1 MVKVAA
7 VIQARLSSTRLPAK
21 VMKDLNGKTLIE
33 RVVNQVRLS
42 EVVDEIWIAT
52 STRPEDDILELMGNK
67 LGVNVFRGSL
77 GNVLKRYYDTMQISN
92 ADIIVRV
99 TADNPFMEPTFIDCG
114 VEYLKTNNLD
124 YVSFDQIPYG
134 SGVEIIKNVALG
146 KAYSSSIEEYDREHV
161 TPYIRNNKD
170 IFKLGTIIPDKPELR
185 RPDISVTIDTMD
197 DYVKLYKLINCLED
211 RGHRLSLTNVIEIC
225 NRG

>member
-42 EVVDEIWIAT
+42 KVVDEVWIAT
-52 STRPEDDILELMGNK
+52 STEPEDDLLELMGNK
-67 LGVNVFRGSL
+67 LGVKVFRGSL
-77 GNVLKRYYDTMQISN
+77 GDVLKRYYDTMQISN

-99 TADNPFMEPTFIDCG
+99 TADNPFTEPLFIDCG
-114 VEYLKTNNLD
+114 VEYLKLNDLD
-124 YVSFDQIPYG
+124 YVCFDQIPYG
-134 SGVEIIKNVALG
+134 SGVEIIRNAALG
-146 KAYSSSIEEYDREHV
+146 KAYLSSFEEYDREHV

-170 IFKLGTIIPDKPELR
+170 TFKLGKIIPDKLELR
-185 RPDISVTIDTMD
+185 RPDVSVTIDTMD
-197 DYVKLYKLINCLED
+197 DYVKLYKLIKCLED
-211 RGHRLSLTNVIEIC
+211 REHQLSLTNVIEIC
-225 NRG
+225 NKK